1 MTGATPDH
9 SARTHASLGAS
20 SAYRW
25 IACPG
30 SIALSAGVQSESSV
44 YAREGT
50 AAHELAQMC
59 LVEGRD
65 AVEYIDCEI
74 DGFEVDEDMAEAV
87 QVYLDAVRDAQGT
100 GGAMLLVEKRFSLDG
115 LLAGTN
121 LQGLMYGTNDACVLV
136 PDGPKNSK
144 LLVFDYK
151 HGRGVAVDVIGNPQ
165 LRYYGLGA
173 SLELAHHAITEI
185 EIVIVQPRARHKDGP
200 VRRETITPYELV
212 EWSADLVDAAER
224 ALADNAPLV
233 AGEHCGWCPASGFCP
248 EVRNKSLA
256 VARMEFT
263 PIPDSAEIVVP
274 PPPETMT
281 PEQIG
286 RVLDMAEVVGDWVAA
301 VKAHAHLQ
309 LDHGAKI
316 PGWKLVPKRATR
328 KWKHDDDTTASS
340 LDVMGLDVEKI
351 YKDPQVRSPAQIEK
365 LLPKTAKAALDD
377 LVVKESSGTT
387 IARDGDERKALPNKA
402 SADFQPL
409 TWPSTVKP

>member
-1 MTGATPDH
+1 MAGATPNH
-9 SARTHASLGAS
+9 SARAHASLGAS

-30 SIALSAGVQSESSV
+30 SIGLSANVAPGESSV
-44 YAREGT
+44 YAKEGT

-59 LVEGRD
+59 LMEGRD
-65 AVEYIDCEI
+65 AVEYIDRVI
-74 DGFEVDEDMAEAV
+74 DDFTVDEEMAEAV
-87 QVYLDAVRDAQGT
+87 QVYLDAVRGAQT
-100 GGAMLLVEKRFSLDG
+100 NASMLLVEKKFKLDK
-115 LLAGTN
+115 LLGGTA
-121 LQGLMYGTNDACVLV
+121 LEGLMYGTNDACVLV
-136 PDGPKNSK
+136 PDNSK
-144 LLVFDYK
+144 SSKLYVFDYK

-200 VRRETITPYELV
+200 VRREVITPYELV

-224 ALADNAPLV
+224 TLAPGAPLV
-233 AGEHCGWCPASGFCP
+233 AGDHCGWCPAAGICP

-256 VARMEFT
+256 AAQMQFV
-263 PIPDSAEIVVP
+263 PIADEAGIVVP

-309 LDHGAKI
+309 LDHGVKI

-328 KWKHDDDTTASS
+328 KWKHDDDTIASS
-340 LDVMGLDVEKI
+340 LDILGLDVENI

-365 LLPKTAKAALDD
+365 LLPKSEREALAD

-387 IARDGDERKALPNKA
+387 IARDSDDRKAIANKA
-402 SADFQPL
+402 TADFQPL
-409 TWPSTVKP
+409 